1 MSVSRVLFVLLLIF
15 ASPLIYADELS
26 KALAEAKE
34 ECDGEGME
42 IFMASKAGQLI
53 EAHARAQI
61 AQAEQKEQAGNARVA
76 YGILQKVSSCISD
89 ASSKRIQIMETRLEN
104 KLGHEEEK
112 NGRLNEA
119 FDLFVKSEN
128 HLDIKPEERVHDDSE
143 RVMMKLVQAQPED
156 LPAFSKAFNYVKNP
170 ALKKTLRALAL
181 KNARQLLADE
191 DKQFFDAVRISSGT
205 LDTLGKAKDWLQ
217 YVEAPENR
225 LAVERAEKRG
235 DTLSVE
241 TTRHFL
247 SQAVY
252 YYGFAGKPEKVKLVR
267 DKAKK
272 LGDEAKGKGEGEVA
286 AEYYQIAGLSEQAN
300 DLRKNTKTKRIE
312 EEGNRKQKFKK
323 DQANMEKEF
332 GM

>member
-1 MSVSRVLFVLLLIF
+1 MSVSRVLLVLLLSLAPPF
-15 ASPLIYADELS
+15 VYAEDELS
-26 KALAEAKE
+26 D
-34 ECDGEGME
+34 ECDGEGAE
-42 IFMASKAGQLI
+42 IFMKSKEGQRI
-53 EAHARAQI
+53 EAHAQAQI
-61 AQAEQKEQAGNARVA
+61 SQAEQKEKAGNVRAA
-76 YGILQKVSSCISD
+76 YDIVQKVNSCISD
-89 ASSKRIQIMETRLEN
+89 ASSKRIEKIQKRLES

-112 NGRLNEA
+112 NGRLKEA

-128 HLDIKPEERVHDDSE
+128 HSDIKPEERVHDDSE
-143 RVMMKLVQAQPED
+143 RVMMKIVQAQPED

-181 KNARQLLADE
+181 KNAKHLLADE

-205 LDTLGKAKDWLQ
+205 LDTLGKAKDWLK
-217 YVEAPENR
+217 YVDAPENR
-225 LAVERAEKRG
+225 LAAERAEKRG

-252 YYGFAGKPEKVKLVR
+252 YYGFADKPEKVKLVR
-267 DKAKK
+267 GKAKK
-272 LGDEAKGKGEGEVA
+272 LGDEAKSKGDGEVA

-300 DLRKNTKTKRIE
+300 ELQKSTKAKRIE
-312 EEGNRKQKFKK
+312 EEGDRKQKFKK